1 MSGAGNIRSGRAAL
15 VAGGL
20 SLALAA
26 TGCGGGDDFANVP
39 RPPTAVELTGVIND
53 EAVNISPKR
62 EGAGPIRITI
72 ANQTDRALT
81 ITLDGENVEE
91 RVGPVAPSDT
101 AEIQKTLT
109 SGTYE
114 IRAGS
119 SRAVNIEDQIAPA
132 KLEIGPERDS
142 SDGELL
148 LP

>member
-1 MSGAGNIRSGRAAL
+1 MSGAGNIRSGKAAL

-53 EAVNISPKR
+53 DAVNISPKS

-81 ITLDGENVEE
+81 VTLDGENVEE

-132 KLEIGPERDS
+132 TLEIGPERDS
-142 SDGELL
+142 SGGELL